1 MTLSWVFAIAGISLT
16 VGATI
21 GIGVMGFLHGPTC
34 ERLQDVAYDK
44 GWDTAV
50 LVNSGVLRGK
60 RWQDSGRTSQLADT
74 GQMYLQG
81 AAEWVTRHLEPNAY
95 PDQAECGGHS
105 CLETDRGLI
114 CQAQLGGVCPTQADQ
129 RVARSVQRALGS
141 GGFWRTV
148 RGLAAHHAGAH
159 V

>member
-1 MTLSWVFAIAGISLT
+1 MTLSWAFALLGLGLVFGATAGI
-16 VGATI
+16 
-21 GIGVMGFLHGPTC
+21 GIMGVLHGPTC
-34 ERLQDVAYDK
+34 QRLQDAAYDK

-50 LVNSGVLRGK
+50 LVRSGVLRGQ

-81 AAEWVTRHLEPNAY
+81 AAEWVTRHLDTQAHA
-95 PDQAECGGHS
+95 DQAECGGHH
-105 CLETDRGLI
+105 CLETDQGLI

-141 GGFWRTV
+141 GGLWRTV
-148 RGLAAHHAGAH
+148 KGLAAHHAGAH